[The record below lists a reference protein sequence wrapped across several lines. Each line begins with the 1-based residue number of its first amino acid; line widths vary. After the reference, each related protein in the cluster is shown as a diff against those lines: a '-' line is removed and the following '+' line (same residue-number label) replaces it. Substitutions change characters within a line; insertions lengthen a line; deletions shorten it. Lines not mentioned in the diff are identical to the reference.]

1 MGKLIKVAGG
11 IFDTKH
17 AVADGR
23 REIMVTHAALCGADR
38 NALQRLYDSKTTDDM
53 MDILDEI
60 NLSVEVSNSIACAIH
75 ERCMQRFDFDLNV
88 ILVDMEGNYLN
99 DNMKSVTYAYPSD
112 WYTLDSLSRVQCL
125 NNLYSEGRCASYSVL
140 TFEENKLV
148 CLTTFIYASKSKKVN
163 QLVIFKEVSNSL
175 YELLSKE
182 NISYEWKG
190 FVYAYDEKERQY
202 TNHDAYCT
210 AIGGTTVGG
219 TTEGGYVITA
229 SPMKGVAYMGFC
241 VDGEAEKE
249 NDTMLSYWGVATTQF
264 AHDQSPF
271 YSFLPK
277 P

>member
-1 MGKLIKVAGG
+1 MKKRVLLLALGFL
-11 IFDTKH
+11 F
-17 AVADGR
+17 AVLVCSFAACNQH
-23 REIMVTHAALCGADR
+23 REDDNLSKDR
-38 NALQRLYDSKTTDDM
+38 NAIKVTSSEAPSLLE
-53 MDILDEI
+53 LDEETVHKAMTAAGYVKLNTDAVSSKAPAI
-60 NLSVEVSNSIACAIH
+60 NNP
-75 ERCMQRFDFDLNV
+75 
-88 ILVDMEGNYLN
+88 N
-99 DNMKSVTYAYPSD
+99 DNMKSVAYAYPSD

-229 SPMKGVAYMGFC
+229 SPMKGVAYMGFW

>member
-1 MGKLIKVAGG
+1 MKPIINFFFVAVLVCS
-11 IFDTKH
+11 FAACNQH
-17 AVADGR
+17 
-23 REIMVTHAALCGADR
+23 REDDNLSKDR
-38 NALQRLYDSKTTDDM
+38 NAIKVTSSEAPSLLE
-53 MDILDEI
+53 LDEETVHKAMTAAGYVKLNTDAVSSKAPAI
-60 NLSVEVSNSIACAIH
+60 NNP
-75 ERCMQRFDFDLNV
+75 
-88 ILVDMEGNYLN
+88 N
-99 DNMKSVTYAYPSD
+99 DNMKSVAYA
-112 WYTLDSLSRVQCL
+112 
-125 NNLYSEGRCASYSVL
+125 
-140 TFEENKLV
+140 V
-148 CLTTFIYASKSKKVN
+148 CLTTFIYASKSKEVN

-229 SPMKGVAYMGFC
+229 SPMKGVAYMGFW